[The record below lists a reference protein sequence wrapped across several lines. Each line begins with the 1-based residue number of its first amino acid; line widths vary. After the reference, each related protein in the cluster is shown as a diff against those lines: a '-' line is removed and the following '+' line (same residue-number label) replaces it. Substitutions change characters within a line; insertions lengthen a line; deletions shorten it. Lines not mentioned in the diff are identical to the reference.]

1 MSLSLPAEVQIE
13 DHWPVSYTVRLPRRD
28 LGALR
33 WAAVALCVLGV
44 LVASLIVYAIAAAVS
59 GVDPRWHR
67 HIFGLLVFIGV
78 PTLGGL
84 LPMFWGLA
92 LLFGRNELT
101 IEADYLVARSYLG
114 PLFRTKRWRVSEVST
129 LSVTSLLGAAHAEH
143 LPTWLRSCD
152 TLRGSVAVTNQ
163 VVLAWGYPRE
173 VLEPVALL
181 VGERCD
187 LATRSTAN
195 SATHK
200 PVGVYSDYS
209 GVLKQRLSTEE
220 MQTSWDDDDASWTD
234 EPATTV
240 PHGPPSGSDIE
251 VETFA
256 DGLTIRIP
264 PAGLRKGTSGLFTF
278 SLVWN
283 GAMLLFTTLF
293 VFAMFNHQANN
304 DGMWVVI
311 GFLAL
316 FWAVGIGTLCGALN
330 MGWRKAAIAVA
341 GDSLMVMQTGPF
353 GKKSKDWPLSD
364 LVAIKAGPS
373 GIRVNDVDV
382 VELQIHAID
391 DSKFGLLAGR
401 ATAEVEWLASL
412 LHPWA
417 AANQATSYN
426 VGTNDEQTSRS
437 LKPQS

>member
-1 MSLSLPAEVQIE
+1 MSLSLPAELQIE

-33 WAAVALCVLGV
+33 WAAVAICVLGV
-44 LVASLIVYAIAAAVS
+44 LVAGLIVYAIAAAVS
-59 GVDPRWHR
+59 GIDPRWHR
-67 HIFGLLVFIGV
+67 HIFGLLVFVGV

-101 IEADYLVARSYLG
+101 IEPDYLVARSYLG

-129 LSVTSLLGAAHAEH
+129 LSVTSLLGAAHAER
-143 LPTWLRSCD
+143 LPTWLRPCD
-152 TLRGSVAVTNQ
+152 TLRGSVGVTNQ

-173 VLEPVALL
+173 ILEPVALHL
-181 VGERCD
+181 GERCD
-187 LATRSTAN
+187 LATRTLAN
-195 SATHK
+195 SAAHK
-200 PVGVYSDYS
+200 PVGVSSDYS
-209 GVLKQRLSTEE
+209 GVLQQRLSPEE
-220 MQTSWDDDDASWTD
+220 LQTGGDDDDASWME
-234 EPATTV
+234 EPATTTL
-240 PHGPPSGSDIE
+240 PDPPAGSDIE

-256 DGLTIRIP
+256 DGLTIRIR

-293 VFAMFNHQANN
+293 LVAMLSNRANN
-304 DGMWVVI
+304 DDMWVVM

-353 GKKSKDWPLSD
+353 GKKSKEWPLSD
-364 LVAIKAGPS
+364 LVDIKAGPS

-382 VELQIHAID
+382 VELQIYAID

-417 AANQATSYN
+417 AANQATAYG
-426 VGTNDEQTSRS
+426 VATNDVETSHS